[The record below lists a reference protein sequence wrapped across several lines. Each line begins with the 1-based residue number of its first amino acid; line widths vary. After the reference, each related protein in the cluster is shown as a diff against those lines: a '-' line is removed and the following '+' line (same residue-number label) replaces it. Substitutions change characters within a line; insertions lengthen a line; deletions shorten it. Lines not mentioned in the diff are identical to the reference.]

1 MDAITGTAAV
11 FGRAFAE
18 LAAERNEL
26 EAAVRDL
33 ESARAAF
40 ALPEMEKFF
49 ANPLVPRAAKLEVAD
64 RVFAGCASTTF
75 LPFLKVVVMRRRE
88 RLIPEILRAALHQCF
103 DLLGVVVVAITTAME
118 LDEELRA
125 ELHRRLEEHLG
136 RPVHPEFRVN
146 PNLLGG
152 IVIRHGDRTLDASIS
167 GILRRMEDIL
177 ACGLKE
183 RE

>member
-1 MDAITGTAAV
+1 MDAVTGTAAT

-40 ALPEMEKFF
+40 ALPEMARFF
-49 ANPLVPRAAKLEVAD
+49 ANPLVPKEAKLEVAEK
-64 RVFAGCASTTF
+64 VFAGCTSKTF
-75 LPFLKVVVMRRRE
+75 LPFLKVVVMRRRA

-103 DLLGVVVVAITTAME
+103 DLLGVAVVTITTAME
-118 LDEELRA
+118 LEEELRGDLRQQIA
-125 ELHRRLEEHLG
+125 EHLG

-152 IVIRHGDRTLDASIS
+152 IIIRHGDKILDASVS
-167 GILRRMEDIL
+167 GILRRMEDTL
-177 ACGLKE
+177 VCGLKE